1 MNKKT
6 FGSVKNFS
14 GCLKNLNFK
23 TTLKPHEMAHCIRNV
38 TGIFQKN
45 RLRSSLN
52 MKKNDQI
59 FENIGMFFTVFQ
71 SKSSGTISIQDF
83 NSEFPDKK

>member
-1 MNKKT
+1 
-6 FGSVKNFS
+6 
-14 GCLKNLNFK
+14 
-23 TTLKPHEMAHCIRNV
+23 MAHCIV
-38 TGIFQKN
+38 SEMSPVFFKKN